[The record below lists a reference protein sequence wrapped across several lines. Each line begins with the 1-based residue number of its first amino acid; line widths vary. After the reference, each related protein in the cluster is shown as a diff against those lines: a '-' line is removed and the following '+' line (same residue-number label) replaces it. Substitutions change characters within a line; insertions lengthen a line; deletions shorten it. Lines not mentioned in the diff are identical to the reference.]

1 MQLNNEKLELIRQDK
16 YEWSDEEVVEVYY
29 SFYSKEDEEKY
40 NVVAFQLELL

>member
-1 MQLNNEKLELIRQDK
+1 MAQTLSIDGIGMKGK
-16 YEWSDEEVVEVYY
+16 TPEEVADVYY